1 MEHGGTSGW
10 WRCCRW
16 TSTLGTGWTIDDAVL
31 TSKAGTWTG
40 HGLYVRPIM
49 LLFCIY
55 CSLYVYKTRQHHSH
69 PGIVL
74 LYFACKGPTSS
85 FTVVQVPHLW
95 SNSSFLPYLSSC
107 MVLQVCLS
115 VFYRCCRHKVLAVYS
130 FFFLYYKMSIKATQ
144 YTFSMPLA
152 LTQTWAV

>member
-1 MEHGGTSGW
+1 MNSLMEHGGTSGW

-95 SNSSFLPYLSSC
+95 SNSSFYRIYRHVWSYRS
-107 MVLQVCLS
+107 VCLY
-115 VFYRCCRHKVLAVYS
+115 FIDAADIRCLLYIL
-130 FFFLYYKMSIKATQ
+130 FFFCITKW
-144 YTFSMPLA
+144 A
-152 LTQTWAV
+152 LKLLNTHSQCP